1 MSFFLMRRRPPRS
14 TRTDTLFPYT
24 TLFRSRNWTGWTLDS
39 RSVSARLGDY
49 SRVFP
54 SQRIKVP
61 SAQFAD
67 VTRKSIGGGLTADW
81 SGRSSPVTRRR
92 ISRSVRPGKE
102 RRRVICVGTVPENG
116 NSTRIAQDR
125 KEVVQGKRV

>member
-1 MSFFLMRRRPPRS
+1 MGRKGVLEDRLL
-14 TRTDTLFPYT
+14 TDLKIPA
-24 TLFRSRNWTGWTLDS
+24 SAHAVRNWTGWTLDS

-92 ISRSVRPGKE
+92 ISRIVRPGKE
-102 RRRVICVGTVPENG
+102 RDRK
-116 NSTRIAQDR
+116 STRLNSSH
-125 KEVVQGKRV
+125 

>member
-92 ISRSVRPGKE
+92 ISRIVRTGKE
-102 RRRVICVGTVPENG
+102 RLSVVCVGPVPGTG
-116 NSTRIAQDR
+116 NRSEERGVG
-125 KEVVQGKRV
+125 KECVNK